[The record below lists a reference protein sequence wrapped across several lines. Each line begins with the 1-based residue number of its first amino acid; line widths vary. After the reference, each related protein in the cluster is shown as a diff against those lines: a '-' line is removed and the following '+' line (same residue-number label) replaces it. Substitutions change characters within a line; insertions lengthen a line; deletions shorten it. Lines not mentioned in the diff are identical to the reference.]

1 MNPKL
6 SLIIQ
11 QLASIVGLSL
21 IAGAVHSVEKLP
33 AALIQLPASLNTV
46 FIAETDASLF
56 HRFDRQGDTVIHNGS
71 YYMSIGHAGPGKEK
85 SGDKRTPIGVYF
97 VTEQIDTSRLHE
109 KYGVTAYPLDY
120 PNEWDQLAGRYGDGI
135 WVHGVLSNGGR
146 RPERDTDGCVALPN
160 EDLQQLMPLFEDNQT
175 PVIVTRQVSWVDSG
189 EAAPLR
195 TALLA
200 RVDQW
205 AASQTEGNWHTF
217 LSLYDETFSRWQMDR
232 GEWSSLKIR
241 APAEQSSLT
250 VSDVFL
256 AAYPDERGL
265 YLSRF
270 KVTTV
275 DASGAYSMSVRLY
288 WRRANDEQF
297 RIVAEDVG

>member
-1 MNPKL
+1 MNSRL
-6 SLIIQ
+6 SLIILR
-11 QLASIVGLSL
+11 LAWVAGLSL

-46 FIAETDASLF
+46 FVAETDAYLL

-71 YYMSIGHAGPGKEK
+71 YYMSIGRAGPGKEK
-85 SGDKRTPIGVYF
+85 SGDKRTPIGIYF

-109 KYGVTAYPLDY
+109 KYGITAFPLDY
-120 PNEWDQLAGRYGDGI
+120 PNEWDRLADRDGDGI
-135 WVHGVLSNGGR
+135 WVHGVLPNGGR
-146 RPERDTDGCVALPN
+146 RPQRDTDGCIALPN
-160 EDLQQLMPLFEDNQT
+160 EDLEQLIPLFEDNQT
-175 PVIVTRQVSWVDSG
+175 PVIVTRQVAWVDSS

-195 TALLA
+195 AALLA

-205 AASQTEGNWHTF
+205 AASQTAGDWPTF
-217 LSLYDETFSRWQMDR
+217 LSLYDTAFSRWGMDR

-241 APAEQSSLT
+241 APAERTSLD

-270 KVTTV
+270 TVTTI
-275 DASGAYSMSVRLY
+275 DATGEYSMAARLY
-288 WRRANDEQF
+288 WRLASDGQF
-297 RIVAEDVG
+297 RIVAENVG